1 MSRHVSPGIQEGMA
15 WLVSAIHGV
24 GVAVADAAPRKT
36 EPRAEV
42 GSDASTVAS
51 DGEISP

>member
-1 MSRHVSPGIQEGMA
+1 MPPDVSPGIQEGMA

-24 GVAVADAAPRKT
+24 TATPLKT
-36 EPRAEV
+36 EPKDV

-51 DGEISP
+51 EGESTP

>member
-24 GVAVADAAPRKT
+24 AVSTPRKS
-36 EPRAEV
+36 EPKEV

-51 DGEISP
+51 DGEITP

>member
-24 GVAVADAAPRKT
+24 GVAAPRKT